1 MCDKMEFPETFDEFA
16 EQYGFKDE
24 KQIYTNGTELI
35 PVFRVKQWLEHDE
48 ENWYK
53 LIGESLDRVLH
64 LKRGSKTVK
73 EKKKTCAEC
82 KYYECFDKKEFPCID
97 CMLDCKDRFE
107 PKE

>member
-16 EQYGFKDE
+16 KQYGFKDE

-53 LIGESLDRVLH
+53 RISESLDRVLG
-64 LKRGSKTVK
+64 LKR
-73 EKKKTCAEC
+73 
-82 KYYECFDKKEFPCID
+82 
-97 CMLDCKDRFE
+97 DR
-107 PKE
+107 